1 MSCSPAGGSC
11 TAWRTSLPTYL
22 LNPGFVEA
30 LLRPALRAQRR
41 DPRPLYRRR
50 RRPDQHRLQHRH
62 AGPAHRRAAR
72 RRIDKALSRG
82 HHRPLAGPPIPTS
95 SSTFTVT
102 ATSER
107 SSTVSADGRGDR
119 AETARS
125 EASGELAPIQHLYSL
140 ISRSRRW
147 PRLTCRQRTPPA
159 APTRTGAKTVGE
171 FDLAEELGPVPVVG
185 VREWG
190 RTRCRCPCTR
200 G

>member
-11 TAWRTSLPTYL
+11 TAWRTSSPTTCST
-22 LNPGFVEA
+22 
-30 LLRPALRAQRR
+30 PASSRRSTTGSSSATR
-41 DPRPLYRRR
+41 DPPRCTAAGVDRTSIGYNIAMQ
-50 RRPDQHRLQHRH
+50 DRLIVEPR
-62 AGPAHRRAAR
+62 GAAST
-72 RRIDKALSRG
+72 KPCRG

-185 VREWG
+185 VREWEWG